1 MTSLWEIYYS
11 YYYIVLLWYEK
22 ENRKKKKRYH
32 NTDPYRLVHTPY
44 SVLNPPRSG
53 LSYFPSGDSRLCHL
67 TLYLFFSSLLFCW
80 LFFTFPSSIPFES
93 DHFLLRVSLRSPSI
107 VVSSLPII
115 SIPTHTRTREPT
127 TTCTLFPLHYPFH
140 LIFFSRFHIT
150 REISERCRGTGKPS
164 PERTV
169 DGEPVVLRPP
179 VNAFWIP
186 PGLAYVIGRPS
197 LTSTHP

>member
-1 MTSLWEIYYS
+1 MKRKIGKRKKDITIPIHTDSYILRTAFWTPLVADYPTSLPATLVS
-11 YYYIVLLWYEK
+11 VTLLCISSFL
-22 ENRKKKKRYH
+22 
-32 NTDPYRLVHTPY
+32 PFSFVGCFSLFPRL
-44 SVLNPPRSG
+44 
-53 LSYFPSGDSRLCHL
+53 
-67 TLYLFFSSLLFCW
+67 
-80 LFFTFPSSIPFES
+80 
-93 DHFLLRVSLRSPSI
+93 FLLRVITFFFGYLSDHPLSWCRPCPSSPSRRTHAHANPQLL
-107 VVSSLPII
+107 VHSFP
-115 SIPTHTRTREPT
+115 SI
-127 TTCTLFPLHYPFH
+127 TLFISF
-140 LIFFSRFHIT
+140 FFSRFHIT